1 MIYRYLK
8 VLFILQAI
16 ISSSE
21 INSAGSDHPLFSDN
35 ENSYAE
41 LAFFTDIEDPNSED
55 ADVIV
60 SSWLKFQQA
69 KRVFQQPQYQSP
81 FVPRTYLALN
91 YTRAPPRYI

>member
-8 VLFILQAI
+8 VLFILQAF

-21 INSAGSDHPLFSDN
+21 INSAAFDHPLFSDT

-41 LAFFTDIEDPNSED
+41 LACFSDIEDPSLED
-55 ADVIV
+55 TDVMV

-69 KRVFQQPQYQSP
+69 KKRYQHAHYQTP

-91 YTRAPPRYI
+91 YTRAPPRFT